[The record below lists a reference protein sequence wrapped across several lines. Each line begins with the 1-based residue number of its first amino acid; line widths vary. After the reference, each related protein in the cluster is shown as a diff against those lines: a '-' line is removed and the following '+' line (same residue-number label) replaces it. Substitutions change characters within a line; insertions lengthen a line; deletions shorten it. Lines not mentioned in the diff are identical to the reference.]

1 MLPPP
6 PGCRHGSYTHL
17 IRAAKGREG
26 ISVAELRPLESR
38 VVTVLCVAPES
49 ELTLGLYLQG
59 NVKDRTL
66 VTHAAST
73 TEAAVL

>member
-1 MLPPP
+1 M
-6 PGCRHGSYTHL
+6 
-17 IRAAKGREG
+17 
-26 ISVAELRPLESR
+26 AELRPLESR